1 MAVPKPKKEKLTD
14 SAQVDAFLAQL
25 QHPLKEAIGEVRR
38 IMLGAHPELTEHI
51 KWNAPSYCYRG
62 DDRVTFNL
70 HGEGFFRLVFHCGAK
85 VKAVKPAG
93 RLLDDA
99 TGLLEWVT
107 NDRATVAFTG
117 VPDVHAKEAALGRVV
132 RQWIAA
138 AGQDG

>member
-1 MAVPKPKKEKLTD
+1 M
-14 SAQVDAFLAQL
+14 AQL
-25 QHPLKEAIGEVRR
+25 QHPLKEAIGAVRS
-38 IMLGAHPELTEHI
+38 ILLGAHPELTERI
-51 KWNAPSYCYRG
+51 KWNAPSYCYHG

-85 VKAVKPAG
+85 AKAGKPAG

-107 NDRATVAFTG
+107 DDRATVTFTG
-117 VPDVHAKEAALGRVV
+117 MQEVQAKETALGRVV